1 MSMEIHGGMILT
13 RETEDLGEKP
23 VLVPLYPPQIARG
36 MNRVSTNRAY
46 MDSAVTD
53 S

>member
-1 MSMEIHGGMILT
+1 
-13 RETEDLGEKP
+13 
-23 VLVPLYPPQIARG
+23 VPLYPPQIARG

-53 S
+53 SWHGW